1 MHTDTIHTRVMLG
14 AGYVLAFVTLDYLS
28 FVESFHGLAITPWN
42 PPSGLA
48 LAVTM
53 LWGLR
58 FAGAVMLAPVVAT
71 FLIRETFDALWL
83 HAIEALILGGGYLLA
98 GLFLR
103 GPARLNPALAS
114 VRDVVVLMATAAVAT
129 TSVGMA
135 YIGILVLNGILA
147 LADAGAGL
155 ARFIVGDLVG
165 ILVFTPPLLLLF
177 AGGGAWLRPSRRHL
191 VLVAGIVAALAIILY
206 LPHASQF
213 QLFYLLFI
221 PLLWSALRDGIAG
234 ACLALTLTQ
243 LGLIA
248 ALMTDEALFADLAV
262 FQTFLISLSVIGLV
276 VGALVSQQQRTSARL
291 RYQRLSLNRALRVR
305 SVGEMA
311 SAVAHEVNQPITAI
325 NMLCG
330 VVESAVRNN
339 DHERASMAV
348 ARLRT
353 ECERAGTIV
362 RSTRDLMHGEKPQP
376 VQVDLVQ
383 AIGEL
388 RELVSDRLR
397 DQGIEFAVS
406 VAAEARR
413 IVADPVQLQQALYN
427 LIDNSI
433 DAMSAARYS
442 GEITV
447 SARIGRDGLVEV
459 TVGDNGPGFPPELL
473 DFGVAPF
480 VSTKAHGSGIGLS
493 VARSIAEA
501 HGGGLS
507 FVPQASGASVSLTFP
522 AWVSD
527 EHRSH
532 Y

>member
-1 MHTDTIHTRVMLG
+1 MQNETIQTRVMLG

-58 FAGAVMLAPVVAT
+58 LAAAVMLAPVVAA

-83 HAIEALILGGGYLLA
+83 HAIEGLVLGGGYLLA

-103 GPARLNPALAS
+103 GPARLGPALAS

-129 TSVGMA
+129 TAVGAA
-135 YIGILVLNGILA
+135 YIGILVLGDVLA
-147 LADAGAGL
+147 VAEAGTGL
-155 ARFIVGDLVG
+155 GRFVIGDLVG
-165 ILVFTPPLLLLF
+165 ILVFTPPILLLF
-177 AGGGAWLRPSRRHL
+177 AGGGSWLRPSWQHL
-191 VLVAGIVAALAIILY
+191 VLSAGIVAALAVILY
-206 LPHASQF
+206 LPNASHFQF
-213 QLFYLLFI
+213 FYLLFI

-243 LGLIA
+243 FGLIA
-248 ALMTDEALFADLAV
+248 ALMTQEALFADLTV
-262 FQTFLISLSVIGLV
+262 FQTLLISLSVTGLI
-276 VGALVSQQQRTSARL
+276 VGALVSQQQRTAARL

-330 VVESAVRNN
+330 VVESAVRNA
-339 DHERASMAV
+339 DAERAGLAV
-348 ARLRT
+348 AKLRT
-353 ECERAGTIV
+353 ECERAGAIV

-376 VQVDLVQ
+376 VQLDLAQ

-397 DQGIEFAVS
+397 DQGIEFTAS
-406 VAAEARR
+406 VAPEARR
-413 IVADPVQLQQALYN
+413 VLADPGQLQQALYN

-433 DAMSAARYS
+433 DAMSLARHA
-442 GEITV
+442 GTITV
-447 SARIGRDGLVEV
+447 SARTRNDGLVEV
-459 TVGDNGPGFPPELL
+459 TVDDTGPGFPPEIL

-480 VSTKAHGSGIGLS
+480 VSTKSHGSGIGLS

-507 FVPQASGASVSLTFP
+507 FVPQPSGASVSLTFP

-527 EHRSH
+527 EHRDH